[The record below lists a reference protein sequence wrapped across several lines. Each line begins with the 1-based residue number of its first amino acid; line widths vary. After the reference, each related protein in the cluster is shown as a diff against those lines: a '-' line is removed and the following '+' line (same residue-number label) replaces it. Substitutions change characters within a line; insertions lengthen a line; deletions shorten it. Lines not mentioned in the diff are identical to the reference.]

1 MTRRSPWMV
10 LAAIWSL
17 LMPTLATAE
26 TCDVRKELL
35 ALIVAVSRY
44 DSMATEA
51 LTLKRLPLADAMR
64 AKADYDSQLLRLTYL
79 CKSEIRNEQSQERAV
94 MVLAIRQAG
103 GVTLL
108 LTGASIDDPLVKAG
122 HEAAMKMIDVAGRYF
137 DTKPR

>member
-1 MTRRSPWMV
+1 MTRRWPSIVVAM
-10 LAAIWSL
+10 LCCL
-17 LMPTLATAE
+17 LIPTAATAE
-26 TCDVRKELL
+26 TCDIRKELL

-44 DSMATEA
+44 NSMATEA
-51 LTLKRLPLADAMR
+51 LLKRLPLADAIR

-79 CKSEIRNEQSQERAV
+79 CKPEIRNEQSQERAV
-94 MVLAIRQAG
+94 MVLAIKQAG

-122 HEAAMKMIDVAGRYF
+122 QEAALKLIDVAGRYF

>member
-1 MTRRSPWMV
+1 MAVVAFS
-10 LAAIWSL
+10 SL
-17 LMPTLATAE
+17 LVSTLATAE
-26 TCDVRKELL
+26 TCDIRKELL

-44 DSMATEA
+44 DSIGTEA

-79 CKSEIRNEQSQERAV
+79 CKPEIRNEQSQERAI
-94 MVLAIRQAG
+94 MVLTIKQAS

-108 LTGASIDDPLVKAG
+108 LTGAPIDEPLVKAG
-122 HEAAMKMIDVAGRYF
+122 HEAAMKLIDVAGRYF